1 MEKNLEAEVAR
12 RKGSIFATLNLMRG
26 PTGQTYLEEFMVDGV
41 IWLWDGWYIGFQNR
55 LHEVLLWPPGKEQ
68 VAALKS
74 LDREAFWRLFPHGFM
89 WKIVRLRR
97 ILWDITHKL

>member
-1 MEKNLEAEVAR
+1 MTDEARAKR
-12 RKGSIFATLNLMRG
+12 LKLSIFASLHLMRG
-26 PTGQTYLEEFMVDGV
+26 PMGQTYLDGYMKDGQL
-41 IWLWDGWYIGFQNR
+41 WLWDGWYIGFQNR

-68 VAALKS
+68 VKALKS